1 MIADAVKAPTLL
13 AAVLSLAAI
22 PALAIDIAPR
32 GGTNEYSLNLLVV
45 GSEQYV
51 FEGGASAR
59 SDGGAGIGASLARNL
74 NNHLAL
80 GAEVTVSQFDYRA
93 RVAPGAGNAGAG
105 YDVDGN
111 METIA
116 LRLQATWYLLSGR
129 ITPFLTGTV
138 GVNFL
143 DPESA
148 ANPPANAC
156 WIYPWYGQVC
166 SAAAPQTTLT
176 RFAYGAA
183 TGLRVD
189 LPRKQGFIRAL
200 VGGEWIDFSGG
211 SETLGFIQLR
221 ADFGV
226 SF

>member
-1 MIADAVKAPTLL
+1 MRILVAALFAALVAQTAPAQDFT
-13 AAVLSLAAI
+13 
-22 PALAIDIAPR
+22 PR
-32 GGTNEYSLNLLVV
+32 GATDEYSLNLLVV
-45 GSEQYV
+45 GSKRYA
-51 FEGGASAR
+51 FEGGAAAR
-59 SDGGAGIGASLARNL
+59 NEGGAGIGASLARNL

-80 GAEVTVSQFDYRA
+80 GAEVTFSQFDYRA
-93 RVAPGAGNAGAG
+93 SVAPGAGNAGAG

-129 ITPFLTGTV
+129 ITPFLTGAV

-143 DPESA
+143 DPEFA
-148 ANPPANAC
+148 ANAPANAC
-156 WIYPWYGQVC
+156 WAYPWHGQVC
-166 SAAAPQTTLT
+166 SAAAPKTTLT

-183 TGLRVD
+183 IGLRVD

-200 VGGEWIDFSGG
+200 VGGEWIDFAEPSSTIGYA
-211 SETLGFIQLR
+211 QLR

-226 SF
+226 TF